1 VIGDTL
7 IEDIEFRIATPRRP
21 PQVAARIDTLSLDD
35 ADRILDPGM
44 RSVYKQSRKK
54 ATA

>member
-1 VIGDTL
+1 MNFVAQYL
-7 IEDIEFRIATPRRP
+7 AEAA
-21 PQVAARIDTLSLDD
+21 QVAARIDTLSLDD